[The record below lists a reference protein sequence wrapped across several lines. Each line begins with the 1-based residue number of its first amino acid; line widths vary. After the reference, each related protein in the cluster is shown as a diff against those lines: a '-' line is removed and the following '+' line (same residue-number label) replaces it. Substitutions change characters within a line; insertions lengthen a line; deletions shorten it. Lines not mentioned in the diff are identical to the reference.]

1 MLAKATMPPRV
12 ARKPAAQ
19 THMKRPVADASSD
32 KESMTLDEKMN
43 LIKDNQDTKAVPL
56 SPNDWKRINERFTQT
71 TLSKQPAAKKVWER
85 IKEESLAGSKQ
96 KNQRQV
102 LEAFLLD
109 PTCGKFFVEQ
119 TQNLAFGKNYSKE
132 ATWMSRKQL
141 LDVYDESE
149 AEEMLENGS
158 LTYRTHPNN
167 PKRIQFRVEQE
178 KTTDYW
184 EFNERI
190 NLQGSNE
197 LSASQHALA
206 SSKMR
211 ERLFDAAPEKALK
224 MGLRDLLKRDAEGDD
239 ESTGRPSLKHKRKGI
254 KALAPG
260 PVDEEEEDPD
270 DDAEPDLKDAVL
282 KKSIACKKLENELK
296 QGLQEFK
303 SSPYASKTKVGEH
316 TQKLQALQKTQT
328 QLDAAKIAKMP
339 DAKLKKLDKDVTQTL
354 TDAKSSVQELKK
366 LKKLDTG
373 TVAYSEGGQSKRGRR

>member
-1 MLAKATMPPRV
+1 MPPRV
-12 ARKPAAQ
+12 AKKPAAQ

-32 KESMTLDEKMN
+32 KESMSLDGKMD
-43 LIKDNQDTKAVPL
+43 LIKDNQDTQAIPH
-56 SPNDWKRINERFTQT
+56 SSNDWKRINERFTQT

-211 ERLFDAAPEKALK
+211 ESLFGAAPEKALK

-282 KKSIACKKLENELK
+282 KKSITCKKLENELK

-354 TDAKSSVQELKK
+354 TNAKSSVQELKK
-366 LKKLDTG
+366 LKKLGTG